1 MWLGKIFFTFFLI
14 THGSQDLKKKKEQS
28 TVHQEKVI
36 RLWDTNTKK
45 IQNIWK
51 HITTIHTD
59 NITYIIQFVIVFFV

>member
-1 MWLGKIFFTFFLI
+1 MWLGKIFFTFLLI

-45 IQNIWK
+45 IQNI
-51 HITTIHTD
+51 
-59 NITYIIQFVIVFFV
+59 